1 MEIINKTIVL
11 ASKSPRRQQL
21 VKELGFSF
29 SVKTMDTDESFPES
43 LDKNKVAT
51 YLAEKK
57 AEAFLP
63 YLYDEEVLITADTV
77 VVSGDRLLNKPATEK
92 EAREMLQVLQG
103 KSHQVI
109 TGVCIR
115 DLQHNI
121 LISDSTEVTFSAL
134 DDQEINYYIK
144 TFQPFDKAGAYG
156 IQEWI
161 GLIGITAIQ
170 GSYYTVMGL
179 PVHRVYQVIKSTY
192 DLRY

>member
-1 MEIINKTIVL
+1 
-11 ASKSPRRQQL
+11 
-21 VKELGFSF
+21 
-29 SVKTMDTDESFPES
+29 MDTDESFPES

-134 DDQEINYYIK
+134 DDQEINHYIK